1 MWTLLNVILIKYSY
15 VNVIYDRFI
24 NYQNLNNK
32 NSIYFKSKT
41 TSEYEQ
47 VLLDYLKEGNNLIIK
62 DRILC
67 EYDLLISF
75 QYLIYYVGKIYD
87 IDVSKPSYS
96 KEDMKL
102 YFYKGSL

>member
-15 VNVIYDRFI
+15 VNIIYDRFI

-75 QYLIYYVGKIYD
+75 QYLIYNVGKIYD

>member
-75 QYLIYYVGKIYD
+75 QYLIYNVSKIYD

>member
-1 MWTLLNVILIKYSY
+1 MIKYSY
-15 VNVIYDRFI
+15 VNIIYDRFI

-41 TSEYEQ
+41 TSECEQ

-67 EYDLLISF
+67 EYDLLIAF
-75 QYLIYYVGKIYD
+75 QYLIYNVGI
-87 IDVSKPSYS
+87 
-96 KEDMKL
+96 
-102 YFYKGSL
+102 